1 MVCIELAF
9 YNIFKWSDKKRII
22 PYQYS
27 IFKKVS
33 LDLWDR
39 ILSNLAF
46 EDIKRFSLT
55 SHYANE
61 IVHLYCRQKYQR
73 IIYSKRPAI
82 LYNISKANLVHSS
95 YHTGLNLNS
104 IKSTEFDIFEI
115 FQSCL
120 NNNSIYYIDLFEKF
134 SCKKNLST
142 SFSNLLMNNYQHR
155 SSDNVQYLNKSTY
168 PNFYQTNQFSKF
180 YGDILKESIRELLA
194 FYNNDDDRNNIYNTI
209 HFLINMSKDEGA
221 KDNVHMNFNTT
232 ENILTMEI
240 EKEDEINPET
250 IEMPLPNSEDIVIPK
265 IFRTFNLLIQNSCPF
280 VNEGFIYQMFIPSQF
295 CPTSDI
301 SFHALHD
308 ENYFKLILQCHIAK
322 VINEIRKTHSK
333 SEVSEINNENNND
346 ENNNDGN
353 DNNENDNNENNNNE
367 NNNNENNTVENNND
381 NHNNNSVVNNENDM
395 NTEDK
400 LVQYINPDEN
410 LSFILEK
417 YYSQFKTI
425 INVIEK
431 RNSYTIDYH
440 KIKSFSV
447 DLDKFL
453 NLINNPGYYTWKII
467 AKSCHNLT
475 HLTLSFSVRLII
487 LKSFFINNPNLEAVV
502 IQDIKVKS
510 HSSTNNISNTKWDKQ
525 IQEKEEKN
533 NFSSFPILSN
543 LKSLILHSSYT
554 YHLWFN
560 ISDFNGWLKQLPN
573 LQELKLFIIE
583 PIPKYFY
590 NIHNVIKDCSS
601 LENLIVS
608 GPWFNDKCIKTLI
621 ENETNNKNKERHHL
635 KSLTISLN
643 DDVEPHNIK
652 NLICKTNLEKLEL
665 NIPQNFDIKKLYNSN
680 MNINFSSLKKNKSTY
695 CFNINDLELIK
706 QSI

>member
-1 MVCIELAF
+1 MVKIFEPDYKHYKIPHEYLTYKNWKEDPNYLFDDSDEIILKRAEKDFILWKNHINELAF

-308 ENYFKLILQCHIAK
+308 ENYFKLILQLKYKKEA
-322 VINEIRKTHSK
+322 INWFEWLPFMGIHEQREREHQNVVNRN
-333 SEVSEINNENNND
+333 ENQENQENQENNENPDQEMPNPNQAMGQQL
-346 ENNNDGN
+346 NLNGN
-353 DNNENDNNENNNNE
+353 DAFNMAAINAIREEDLERE
-367 NNNNENNTVENNND
+367 REIARTTR
-381 NHNNNSVVNNENDM
+381 NSV
-395 NTEDK
+395 
-400 LVQYINPDEN
+400 LYININCKSRFFGSIGHLYKGRFEILTHSISEFIKTRALWNFMRCCGGKHEMLRNYLWPMLAEKEGCLYGFRRREVLSGACRGSLDDLAFSITN
-410 LSFILEK
+410 ISYTSFIEFYRML
-417 YYSQFKTI
+417 F
-425 INVIEK
+425 
-431 RNSYTIDYH
+431 D
-440 KIKSFSV
+440 
-447 DLDKFL
+447 
-453 NLINNPGYYTWKII
+453 
-467 AKSCHNLT
+467 
-475 HLTLSFSVRLII
+475 
-487 LKSFFINNPNLEAVV
+487 
-502 IQDIKVKS
+502 
-510 HSSTNNISNTKWDKQ
+510 
-525 IQEKEEKN
+525 
-533 NFSSFPILSN
+533 
-543 LKSLILHSSYT
+543 LKSLDYEIL
-554 YHLWFN
+554 
-560 ISDFNGWLKQLPN
+560 D
-573 LQELKLFIIE
+573 
-583 PIPKYFY
+583 
-590 NIHNVIKDCSS
+590 
-601 LENLIVS
+601 
-608 GPWFNDKCIKTLI
+608 
-621 ENETNNKNKERHHL
+621 
-635 KSLTISLN
+635 
-643 DDVEPHNIK
+643 
-652 NLICKTNLEKLEL
+652 
-665 NIPQNFDIKKLYNSN
+665 
-680 MNINFSSLKKNKSTY
+680 
-695 CFNINDLELIK
+695 
-706 QSI
+706 